1 LEEVSM
7 ATQIIV
13 PVSKIANVRVHP
25 NASMLGLAQVSNY
38 QVVVGLVEDPKG
50 SIVRHFLKG
59 KLDDKGK
66 RIPLFANPMHL
77 IGTELVLYQCYTE
90 DKEGV
95 KTFINPE
102 DVETVN
108 FSFRYHEG
116 DLIVYV
122 PGDSIITDEWA
133 DKLGIK
139 TLLKGGN
146 RVAKIALRGEPSF
159 GLVIEIPEDK
169 KGIWQEGDNVADYF
183 GITKYEPP
191 VRANAGDAAPYDSEI
206 DPYFDKFTDIQ
217 NLRFFSSVFQPGEEV
232 VISEKLHGTSDRVGV
247 INGHKV
253 AGSMELRR
261 AMPVRVP
268 KNELTNE
275 QMVGMRVK
283 KPSGKPFKSGNKINT
298 VKEIVDHPNREG
310 VKAFSF
316 YEDDSV
322 VDCNTCV
329 PESLMNEPVGFNDE
343 EVKKSTYWFPWSL
356 PPVEALLEDLS
367 KSHPIVELFG
377 EVYGHSIQKG
387 FNYDAGNG
395 LGFRAFGIKTGDKF
409 LDWHD
414 FEDTCNKFG
423 VPMVPVLY
431 KGPFDMAKT
440 LALAEGNT
448 TVGNAPLIEGVVVV
462 PVKERCDPKIGRV
475 ALKCVGIGYDL
486 LKNKPDSKDV

>member
-1 LEEVSM
+1 MSSKM
-7 ATQIIV
+7 IV
-13 PVSKIANVRVHP
+13 PVVRISCVKNHS
-25 NASMLGLAQVSNY
+25 NADNLDVAKVLGY
-38 QVVVGLVEDPKG
+38 QVVVRKG
-50 SIVRHFLKG
+50 QYK
-59 KLDDKGK
+59 DND
-66 RIPLFANPMHL
+66 
-77 IGTELVLYQCYTE
+77 LVL
-90 DKEGV
+90 
-95 KTFINPE
+95 
-102 DVETVN
+102 
-108 FSFRYHEG
+108 
-116 DLIVYV
+116 YV
-122 PGDSIITDEWA
+122 PGDALLPKELAESWGVQQYLRGS
-133 DKLGIK
+133 DK
-139 TLLKGGN
+139 N
-146 RVAKIALRGEPSF
+146 RVGKVCLRGEPSF
-159 GLVIEIPEDK
+159 GLIVSPPV
-169 KGIWQEGDNVADYF
+169 GLLEGDDAALLL
-183 GITKYEPP
+183 GIEKYEPP
-191 VRANAGDAAPYDSEI
+191 VKTNSGDAAPYDSEI

-217 NLRFFSSVFQPGEEV
+217 NLRIFTSVFQPGEEV
-232 VISEKLHGTSDRVGV
+232 VASEKLHGTSDRVGV

-261 AMPVRVP
+261 DMPVRVP

-298 VKEIVDHPNREG
+298 VKEIVDHPNSPREG
-310 VKAFSF
+310 TKAFSF

-322 VDCNTCV
+322 VDCNSCV
-329 PESLMNEPVGFNDE
+329 PESLMNEPVGFSDE

-356 PPVEALLEDLS
+356 PSVEALLEELS

-377 EVYGHSIQKG
+377 EVYGNSIQKG

-409 LDWHD
+409 LDWQD

-431 KGPFDMAKT
+431 KGPFDMAKI
-440 LALAEGNT
+440 LALAEGKT

-462 PVKERCDPKIGRV
+462 PAKERCDPKVGRV

>member
-1 LEEVSM
+1 MSSSL
-7 ATQIIV
+7 IV
-13 PVSKIANVRVHP
+13 PVAVIKHVKLHP
-25 NASMLGLAQVSNY
+25 AASFLSIAQVSNY

-50 SIVRHFLKG
+50 SLVRHFLKG

-66 RIPLFANPMHL
+66 RIPLSSTPL
-77 IGTELVLYQCYTE
+77 SLTGTELVLSYQCYTE

-146 RVAKIALRGEPSF
+146 RVAKVALRGEPSF

-191 VRANAGDAAPYDSEI
+191 VKANAGDAAPRDAEI

-217 NLRFFSSVFQPGEEV
+217 NLRFFTSVFQPGEEV
-232 VISEKLHGTSDRVGV
+232 VASEKFHGTSDRVGV

-275 QMVGMRVK
+275 QMIGMRVK

-298 VKEIVDHPNREG
+298 VKEIVDYPNREG

-322 VDCNTCV
+322 VDCNNCV

-356 PPVEALLEDLS
+356 PSVETLLEELS

-377 EVYGHSIQKG
+377 EVYGNSIQRG

-409 LDWHD
+409 LDWQD

-431 KGPFDMAKT
+431 KGPFDMAKI

-462 PVKERCDPKIGRV
+462 PAKERCDPKVGRA